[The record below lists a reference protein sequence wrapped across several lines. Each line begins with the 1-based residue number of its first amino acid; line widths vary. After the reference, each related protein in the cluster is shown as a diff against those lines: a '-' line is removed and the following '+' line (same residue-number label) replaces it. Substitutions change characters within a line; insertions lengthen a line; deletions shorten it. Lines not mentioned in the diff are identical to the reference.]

1 MAADPRVFL
10 IGQGLWSPWYAGG
23 SLENLDREF
32 GRERVLDSP
41 VSENA
46 VTGMAVGAALA
57 GMRPI
62 VFHPRLD
69 FLLLAMDPMINQAA
83 NWSYLFAG
91 QSSVPLVIRAV
102 INRGGE
108 QGAQHSQALHAMFM
122 HVPGLKIVMP
132 ATPADAKGLLLA
144 AVEDPNPVLYI
155 DDRWLYSQ
163 TGPVPEEMYRT
174 PIGEAAVRR
183 AGRDVTIVGI
193 SWMAAQ
199 ALEAADVLA
208 GEGIEAEV
216 IDLRSLKPWDQVRV
230 LESARKTGRLM
241 VADPGWRTAGA
252 AAEIAATVAAEAFHD
267 LDAPVERVTLPDTP
281 APTSRAEEQ
290 AYYPGPAAIVEAAWR
305 ALGPARE
312 AAPDSRRP
320 PHETTAHGSGFRHR
334 GRAVRAHR
342 AVPAARLIA
351 LAVWLEDRRSPWF
364 RGVRVGRGGRRFRM
378 VKFRTMIPD
387 AWKSGVSSTACGDR
401 RITRVGK
408 ILRRAKLDE
417 LPQLWNVLTGDMSL
431 VGPRPQ
437 VEPDAALYTAEE
449 RRLFDVRPGITDLA
463 SIVFADEGEIL
474 AGSADPDLV
483 TTRASGRGRAGWVS
497 CI

>member
-1 MAADPRVFL
+1 MRELNYVQAIHEAHRQAMAADRRVFL

-32 GRERVLDSP
+32 GRNRVLDSP

-69 FLLLAMDPMINQAA
+69 FLLLAMDPVINQAA

-122 HVPGLKIVMP
+122 HVPGLKTVMP

-144 AVEDPNPVLYI
+144 AIEDPNPVLYI
-155 DDRWLYSQ
+155 DDRWLYSE
-163 TGPVPEEMYRT
+163 TGPVPEEIYRI

-183 AGRDVTIVGI
+183 VGRDVTIVGI

-208 GEGIEAEV
+208 TQGIDAEV

-230 LESARKTGRLM
+230 LDSARKTGRVI

-267 LDAPVERVTLPDTP
+267 LHAPVERVTLPDAP
-281 APTSRAEEQ
+281 APSSRVEEQ
-290 AYYPGPAAIVEAAWR
+290 AYYPRTSAIVEAPWR
-305 ALGPARE
+305 ALGR
-312 AAPDSRRP
+312 
-320 PHETTAHGSGFRHR
+320 
-334 GRAVRAHR
+334 
-342 AVPAARLIA
+342 
-351 LAVWLEDRRSPWF
+351 
-364 RGVRVGRGGRRFRM
+364 RVG
-378 VKFRTMIPD
+378 
-387 AWKSGVSSTACGDR
+387 
-401 RITRVGK
+401 
-408 ILRRAKLDE
+408 
-417 LPQLWNVLTGDMSL
+417 
-431 VGPRPQ
+431 
-437 VEPDAALYTAEE
+437 AAA
-449 RRLFDVRPGITDLA
+449 
-463 SIVFADEGEIL
+463 
-474 AGSADPDLV
+474 
-483 TTRASGRGRAGWVS
+483 
-497 CI
+497 

>member
-1 MAADPRVFL
+1 MRTLTYAQAIHEAHRQLLAADRRVFL

-23 SLENLDREF
+23 SLEDLDREF

-69 FLLLAMDPMINQAA
+69 FLLLAMDPVINQAA

-91 QSSVPLVIRAV
+91 QASVPLVIRAV

-122 HVPGLKIVMP
+122 HVPGLKTVMP

-163 TGPVPEEMYRT
+163 TGPVPEEPYRT
-174 PIGEAAVRR
+174 PIGQAAVRR
-183 AGRDVTIVGI
+183 AGGDVTIVGI

-199 ALEAADVLA
+199 ALEAAELLTSQ
-208 GEGIEAEV
+208 GIEAEV
-216 IDLRSLKPWDQVRV
+216 IDLRSLKPWDQSRV
-230 LESARKTGRLM
+230 LESVRKTGRVI

-252 AAEIAATVAAEAFHD
+252 SAEIAATMAAEAFHD
-267 LDAPVERVTLPDTP
+267 LHAPVERVTLPDTP

-290 AYYPGPAAIVEAAWR
+290 AYYPEPQAIVEAAWR
-305 ALGPARE
+305 VLGR
-312 AAPDSRRP
+312 
-320 PHETTAHGSGFRHR
+320 
-334 GRAVRAHR
+334 
-342 AVPAARLIA
+342 
-351 LAVWLEDRRSPWF
+351 
-364 RGVRVGRGGRRFRM
+364 RVG
-378 VKFRTMIPD
+378 V
-387 AWKSGVSSTACGDR
+387 
-401 RITRVGK
+401 
-408 ILRRAKLDE
+408 
-417 LPQLWNVLTGDMSL
+417 
-431 VGPRPQ
+431 
-437 VEPDAALYTAEE
+437 AA
-449 RRLFDVRPGITDLA
+449 
-463 SIVFADEGEIL
+463 
-474 AGSADPDLV
+474 
-483 TTRASGRGRAGWVS
+483 
-497 CI
+497 